1 MKAAGGVKNVA
12 EFQALE
18 RGEQAKVCRM
28 ADKSNKVKED
38 AFQAP
43 VYHTPEWLAKHK
55 PAESVSQ
62 APANP
67 TSPAEAPTPAV
78 SRYPRTKKAA
88 ILFSAA
94 FIFMLLMIPGVV
106 SRTDIS
112 PWVLVA
118 FAWIIPMAVHIN
130 KIREG
135 NARNTILFGIC
146 ALLFG
151 GVISGFLLLL
161 APKDRK

>member
-1 MKAAGGVKNVA
+1 
-12 EFQALE
+12 
-18 RGEQAKVCRM
+18 M
-28 ADKSNKVKED
+28 ADTSNKVKED
-38 AFQAP
+38 APAP
-43 VYHTPEWLAKHK
+43 V
-55 PAESVSQ
+55 
-62 APANP
+62 AP
-67 TSPAEAPTPAV
+67 
-78 SRYPRTKKAA
+78 RYPRTRKAE
-88 ILFSAA
+88 ILISAA
-94 FIFMLLMIPGVV
+94 FIFMLLMIPAVV

-135 NARNTILFGIC
+135 RARNTILFGIC

-161 APKDRK
+161 APKDQK